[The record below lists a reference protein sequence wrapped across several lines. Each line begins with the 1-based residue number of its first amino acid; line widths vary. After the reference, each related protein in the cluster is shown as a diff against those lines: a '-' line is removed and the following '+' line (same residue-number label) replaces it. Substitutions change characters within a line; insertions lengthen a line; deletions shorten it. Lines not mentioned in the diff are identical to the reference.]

1 MKTVARIISI
11 LSLVGTITPALLFF
25 GGRIDLAQVK
35 SWMLIWTV
43 AWFVATPIWMDRKV
57 RG

>member
-11 LSLVGTITPALLFF
+11 LSLIGTITPALLFIA
-25 GGRIDLAQVK
+25 GRIDLAQVK

>member
-1 MKTVARIISI
+1 MRTLARIISI

-25 GGRIDLAQVK
+25 AGRIDLAQVK
-35 SWMLIWTV
+35 SWMLVWTV
-43 AWFVATPIWMDRKV
+43 AWFVATPIWMDRRA

>member
-1 MKTVARIISI
+1 MRTLARIISI

-25 GGRIDLAQVK
+25 AGRIDQAQVK
-35 SWMLIWTV
+35 FWMLVWTV

-57 RG
+57 KG